1 MTLSYDILLR
11 VGGGLAGI
19 YLLTSLFNVHWL
31 TRIRAIASILIG
43 VVIVGWFGWPMVRP
57 DDPLGAICLV
67 DNMITP
73 GELLML
79 CALAFA
85 AGFIAYLASWPKGS
99 MTAPLAAPA
108 GMAAWIF
115 ASGDMRTLFMT
126 NSTLPERQMAYAVL
140 CWEGLFWLIP
150 VAAGMLGV
158 LAGWLLQTRNQKLQ
172 LSKPLLDKNQASNYA
187 IAAVGTIAIV
197 WLLIGILAQDVR
209 QADDKLGFVV
219 GQPGKGQIAFAVCVA
234 FLAAG
239 FATTY
244 YLKTSYIIPLLCS
257 AIAVFVAMRY
267 AASPARLDQ
276 MAQYW
281 SAAYVARSI
290 CGVLPIQMVAFG
302 TLGAFI
308 GYQSAM
314 KVRESSSQA

>member
-1 MTLSYDILLR
+1 MALNYDILLR
-11 VGGGLAGI
+11 VGGGLAGV
-19 YLLTSLFNVHWL
+19 YLLLSLFNVHWL
-31 TRIRAIASILIG
+31 TRVRTLASLLIG
-43 VVIVGWFGWPMVRP
+43 AIVVGWMGWPMVRP
-57 DDPLGAICLV
+57 DDPMGAICLV

-79 CALAFA
+79 SVLAFT
-85 AGFIAYLASWPKGS
+85 AGLLAYLASWPKGS
-99 MTAPLAAPA
+99 LTAPLAAPA

-158 LAGWLLQTRNQKLQ
+158 LAGWFFQTRNQKLE
-172 LSKPLLDKNQASNYA
+172 LPKPFTGNNKPANLA
-187 IAAVGTIAIV
+187 IAAAASLAIT
-197 WLLIGILAQDVR
+197 WFLIGILAQDVR

-239 FATTY
+239 FAVTHFI
-244 YLKTSYIIPLLCS
+244 KIGYIIPMACT
-257 AIAVFVAMRY
+257 AIAVFIAMRY
-267 AASPARLDQ
+267 AASPIRLEQ
-276 MAQYW
+276 MTQNW
-281 SAAYVARSI
+281 PVAYVVLSI

>member
-19 YLLTSLFNVHWL
+19 YLLMSLFNVHWL
-31 TRIRAIASILIG
+31 TRIRTLVSLVAGAI
-43 VVIVGWFGWPMVRP
+43 IVGWFGWPMVRP

-67 DNMITP
+67 DNMINP

-108 GMAAWIF
+108 GMAAWVF
-115 ASGDMRTLFMT
+115 ASGDMRTLFIT
-126 NSTLPERQMAYAVL
+126 NSTLMERQIVYAIL
-140 CWEGLFWLIP
+140 CWEGLFWLTL
-150 VAAGMLGV
+150 VAAGLLGV
-158 LAGWLLQTRNQKLQ
+158 LVGWFIQTRNQKLEPI
-172 LSKPLLDKNQASNYA
+172 KPSAIGNRAVNFA
-187 IAAVGTIAIV
+187 IAAAGSMAIV
-197 WLLIGILAQDVR
+197 WLLVGILAQDVR
-209 QADDKLGFVV
+209 QADEKLGYVI

-239 FATTY
+239 FAVTHFLKIG
-244 YLKTSYIIPLLCS
+244 YLVPMACS
-257 AIAVFVAMRY
+257 AIAVFIAMRY
-267 AASPARLDQ
+267 AASPSVLNQ
-276 MAQYW
+276 MAGW
-281 SAAYVARSI
+281 PVAYVAKSI

-302 TLGAFI
+302 SIGAFI
-308 GYQSAM
+308 GYQSALKM
-314 KVRESSSQA
+314 QESNKQA

>member
-1 MTLSYDILLR
+1 MTLSYDILIR

-19 YLLTSLFNVHWL
+19 YLLMSLFNVHWL
-31 TRIRAIASILIG
+31 TRIRAIASLLIG
-43 VVIVGWFGWPMVRP
+43 AGLLGWFGWSMVRP
-57 DDPLGAICLV
+57 EDPLGAICLV
-67 DNMITP
+67 DNMINP

-108 GMAAWIF
+108 GMAAWVF
-115 ASGDMRTLFMT
+115 ASGDMRTLFIT
-126 NSTLPERQMAYAVL
+126 NSTLAERQMAYGVL
-140 CWEGLFWLIP
+140 CWEGLFWLIL
-150 VAAGMLGV
+150 VAAGLMGV
-158 LAGWLLQTRNQKLQ
+158 LAGWFIQTRNQKLE
-172 LSKPLLDKNQASNYA
+172 LSKPLIDKNRAGNFA
-187 IAAVGTIAIV
+187 IAAIGSLVVV

-209 QADDKLGFVV
+209 QADAKLSYVI

-239 FATTY
+239 YAVTHF
-244 YLKTSYIIPLLCS
+244 LKINYVIPMVCS

-267 AASPARLDQ
+267 AASPERLEQ
-276 MAQYW
+276 MTEW
-281 SAAYVARSI
+281 PVAYVARSV

-302 TLGAFI
+302 AIGAFV
-308 GYQSAM
+308 GF
-314 KVRESSSQA
+314 QAAKKAQEAPKTV